1 MCFSHGCWD
10 GDSAGGG
17 DDGDVGDDGDG
28 IEMTD
33 VWEAVNGRDD
43 GMEEMMEM
51 MLAFC

>member
-1 MCFSHGCWD
+1 MHFSLGCWD
-10 GDSAGGG
+10 RDSAGGRDDG
-17 DDGDVGDDGDG
+17 DDGDGEDG

-51 MLAFC
+51 MRAFC